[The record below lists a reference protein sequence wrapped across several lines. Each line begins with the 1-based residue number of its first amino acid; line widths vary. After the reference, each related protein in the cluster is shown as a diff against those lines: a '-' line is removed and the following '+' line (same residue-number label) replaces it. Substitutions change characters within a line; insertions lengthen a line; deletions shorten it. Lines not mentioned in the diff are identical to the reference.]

1 MDWIR
6 VAPLEELPPGAAT
19 GVETDFGYVGV
30 YNVDGQL
37 HAIDDLCPH
46 VAERLNQGHLDGCIV
61 TCPGH
66 GWRFDVRTGKSP
78 DYDGIQVKSYDVTV
92 LDGIVYLVP
101 AGDELE
107 WEGASDPD
115 DIEKPLFD

>member
-6 VAPLEELPPGAAT
+6 VAQVSELPPGSSCP
-19 GVETDFGYVGV
+19 VETDFGFVAV
-30 YNVDGQL
+30 FNVDGVF

-46 VAERLNQGHLDGCIV
+46 VAERLSQGHVDGCIV

-78 DYDGIQVKSYDVTV
+78 DFDGIQVDRFDVEV
-92 LDGIVYLVP
+92 LDDVVWLVP
-101 AGDELE
+101 AGDAME

-115 DIEKPLFD
+115 DIEKAPFD